1 MGFFQQLLQ
10 KETFNPGPLGIVINP
25 FYIARRGLY
34 KEMSRVG
41 TQLSGRLLDVGCGT
55 KPYKHLFQVNEYI
68 GLEIDTTYNREKKD
82 IDVFYDGTVFPF
94 EDNSFDSLL
103 CNQVLE
109 HVFNPEEFLQQINR
123 VLKVGGKGIIT
134 VPFAWDEHEQP
145 YDYARYSSFGLKSL
159 LEKNGFEVI
168 ELRKSVADLRV
179 LTVLL
184 NGYLYKKTVKY
195 RFLRIFA
202 TILLMF
208 PNNVIGSLIG
218 LIMPRNEDLYLDNIV
233 LFKKVKAT
241 K

>member
-10 KETFNPGPLGIVINP
+10 KETFNPGPLGIIINP

-34 KEMSRVG
+34 NEMSRVG
-41 TQLSGRLLDVGCGT
+41 AQLSGRLLDVGCGT
-55 KPYKHLFQVNEYI
+55 KPYRQLFQVDEYI

-94 EDNSFDSLL
+94 EDNTFDSLL

-123 VLKVGGKGIIT
+123 VLKPGGKGIIT

-159 LEKNGFEVI
+159 LEKSGFEVI

-179 LTVLL
+179 LTVLM

-195 RFLRIFA
+195 RFLRIF
-202 TILLMF
+202 TTLLLMF

>member
-55 KPYKHLFQVNEYI
+55 KPYKQLFQVNEYI

-179 LTVLL
+179 LTVLM

-208 PNNVIGSLIG
+208 PNNVIGSIIG